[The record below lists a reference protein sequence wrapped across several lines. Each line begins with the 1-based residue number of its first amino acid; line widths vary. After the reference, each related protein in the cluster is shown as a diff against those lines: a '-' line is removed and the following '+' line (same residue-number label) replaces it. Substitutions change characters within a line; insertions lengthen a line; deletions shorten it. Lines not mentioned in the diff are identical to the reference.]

1 MASNCASKV
10 AGNRKGRRSK
20 PPDFLG
26 EKPNVRV
33 WICCK
38 NSWKGKHH
46 GIQTSWDQGAC
57 CWLHEQGREVLKSA
71 QPHDLLFPGM
81 SIGAGNHYLAHIYK
95 FMYQTMMIWKNSGKP
110 THDHVPHLEPG
121 QVSGLYILRYFSV
134 ASVSHV
140 SNGSHLIQLAEL
152 WAIVIRRVVL
162 RMVRWSQS
170 GHPWTFIAS
179 IFCGLGITLA
189 CWVVEGLLRSH
200 QLTMKSYADNFSTRG
215 LS

>member
-1 MASNCASKV
+1 MIKFIDDPAYYKKSEYFLTNSHIYTDLSLDPLWSLDPLDPHRAQAFTTSSMASNCASKV

-20 PPDFLG
+20 PPDFLR

-140 SNGSHLIQLAEL
+140 SNGSHLIHLL
-152 WAIVIRRVVL
+152 SCGRL
-162 RMVRWSQS
+162 SS
-170 GHPWTFIAS
+170 G
-179 IFCGLGITLA
+179 
-189 CWVVEGLLRSH
+189 E
-200 QLTMKSYADNFSTRG
+200 
-215 LS
+215 